1 MTTTDHYAAAER
13 LLDLGEQVVS
23 EIRAVPDGADR
34 DRRRDALGKQA
45 MGIWAQAQVHATL
58 ATVQRDQPWIPP
70 WVPNLGDEGLTSRDP
85 DEQAAIPGDEADRF
99 LDAMQGVRTI
109 PWPPS
114 DELVERVASML
125 EATDGGDYDAIARA
139 VLDAIDGDRR

>member
-1 MTTTDHYAAAER
+1 MSIDHYAEAEGC
-13 LLDLGEQVVS
+13 LATADLCPRGS
-23 EIRAVPDGADR
+23 EDERTSLAY
-34 DRRRDALGKQA
+34 
-45 MGIWAQAQVHATL
+45 AQVHATL

-85 DEQAAIPGDEADRF
+85 DEQAAIPDDEADRF

-114 DELVERVASML
+114 EELEGKVAEVLHQASRN
-125 EATDGGDYDAIARA
+125 EPGGCVAEDIFGCPYIGDHHQTARA
-139 VLDAIDGDRR
+139 VLDAIRGDQS